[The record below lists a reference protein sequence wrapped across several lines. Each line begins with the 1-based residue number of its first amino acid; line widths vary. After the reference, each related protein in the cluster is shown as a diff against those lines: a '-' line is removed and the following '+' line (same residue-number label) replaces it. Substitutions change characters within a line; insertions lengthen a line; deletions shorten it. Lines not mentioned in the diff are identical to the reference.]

1 MNSFCYLITAS
12 EKSDVSLHNAFKIC
26 PINPPTFQKAA
37 NPVAFSAGTWYNNSN
52 KNPGKIAETSRG
64 ENMKHKPLPI
74 GVEDFKRLV
83 DNGYYFIDKT
93 LMIKELLENKETV
106 NLFTRPRR
114 FGKTLN
120 MSMLQRFFEATEKSN
135 AYLFDGLK
143 IAAYPEYMAYQG
155 QYPVIS
161 ISLKSMK
168 QKNFTLAFET
178 YKYLIKSEYSRHK
191 DFIFSKNI
199 LDEEEKARYLSFIQ
213 VDATETMYNQAIG
226 FLSNCLKKAYQQ
238 NVIILIDEYDV
249 PLENAY
255 HEGFYD
261 DMTNLIR
268 SCFESALKTNPSLEF
283 AVLTGCLRVSRE
295 SIFTGLNNLK
305 TYSITKNKFSQYF
318 GFTQE
323 EMQEILQTFSLEQYA
338 GTIAKWYDGYRFGL
352 TEIYNPWSV
361 LNCIDSYL
369 QNDMVACEPYWSNT
383 SSNRI
388 VKRLIEESNER
399 TKSMVEELINGTP
412 IHTQIFEDVTYGTID
427 VNQDYIWSF
436 LLFTGYLK
444 IISCET
450 IGDETY
456 YDMVIP
462 NVEIK
467 SIYKN
472 TIRSW
477 FIDHLNRDSRT
488 DILESVIHADA
499 EKLEDLLCTWLTNT
513 ISCFDEQENYYHG
526 FVTGLV
532 SGFNG
537 YMVVSNRESGNGRF
551 DLVIKQRSRW
561 HHAAILEF
569 KVVEKY
575 NQMTKACEDAL
586 RQIEEKDYEAS
597 LRDEQYEN
605 IAKLGI
611 CFCQKRCRVKSGGV
625 DHFEY

>member
-1 MNSFCYLITAS
+1 MPYQS
-12 EKSDVSLHNAFKIC
+12 
-26 PINPPTFQKAA
+26 PTFKKAA
-37 NPVAFSAGTWYNNSN
+37 NPVAFSAGTWYNNNN
-52 KNPGKIAETSRG
+52 KDSGKIAETSRG

-83 DNGYYFIDKT
+83 DNGYYFVDKT

-161 ISLKSMK
+161 VSLKSMK
-168 QKNFTLAFET
+168 QASYTDAFYMYKN
-178 YKYLIKSEYSRHK
+178 LIAKEYEKHK
-191 DFIFSKNI
+191 IILESNQI
-199 LDEEEKARYLSFIQ
+199 LDSEKEVFQNIMEQRADQNVYLNSIR
-213 VDATETMYNQAIG
+213 T
-226 FLSNCLKKAYQQ
+226 LSDILAKYYEK

-323 EMQEILQTFSLEQYA
+323 EMQEILQNFSLEQYA
-338 GTIAKWYDGYRFGL
+338 ETIAKWYDGYRFGL

-450 IGDETY
+450 VGDETY

-477 FIDHLNRDSRT
+477 FIDHINRDSRT

-532 SGFNG
+532 SGFSG

-551 DLVIKQRSRW
+551 DLVVKQRSRW

-611 CFCQKRCRVKSGGV
+611 CFCQKRCRVRSGGV

>member
-1 MNSFCYLITAS
+1 
-12 EKSDVSLHNAFKIC
+12 
-26 PINPPTFQKAA
+26 
-37 NPVAFSAGTWYNNSN
+37 
-52 KNPGKIAETSRG
+52 
-64 ENMKHKPLPI
+64 MKHKPLPI

-83 DNGYYFIDKT
+83 DNGYYFVDKT

-143 IAAYPEYMAYQG
+143 IATYPEYMAYQG

-191 DFIFSKNI
+191 DFIFSRNV
-199 LDEEEKARYLSFIQ
+199 LDEEEKARYLSFIH

-399 TKSMVEELINGTP
+399 TKSMVEELINGIP

-477 FIDHLNRDSRT
+477 FIDHINRDSRT

-551 DLVIKQRSRW
+551 DLVVKQRSRW

-586 RQIEEKDYEAS
+586 NQIEEKDYEAS

-611 CFCQKRCRVKSGGV
+611 CFCQKRCRVRSGGV

>member
-1 MNSFCYLITAS
+1 
-12 EKSDVSLHNAFKIC
+12 
-26 PINPPTFQKAA
+26 
-37 NPVAFSAGTWYNNSN
+37 
-52 KNPGKIAETSRG
+52 
-64 ENMKHKPLPI
+64 MKHKPLPI
-74 GVEDFKRLV
+74 GIEDFKRLV
-83 DNGYYFIDKT
+83 DNEYYFIDKT

-168 QKNFTLAFET
+168 QASYTDAFYMYKN
-178 YKYLIKSEYSRHK
+178 LIAKEYEKHK
-191 DFIFSKNI
+191 IILESNQI
-199 LDEEEKARYLSFIQ
+199 LDSEKEVFQNIMEQRADQNVYLNSIR
-213 VDATETMYNQAIG
+213 T
-226 FLSNCLKKAYQQ
+226 LSDILAKYYEK

-318 GFTQE
+318 GFTQA

-338 GTIAKWYDGYRFGL
+338 ETIAKWYDGYRFGL

-450 IGDETY
+450 VGDETY

-477 FIDHLNRDSRT
+477 FIDHINRDSRT

-537 YMVVSNRESGNGRF
+537 YMVVSNQESGNGRF
-551 DLVIKQRSRW
+551 DLVVKQRSRW

>member
-1 MNSFCYLITAS
+1 
-12 EKSDVSLHNAFKIC
+12 
-26 PINPPTFQKAA
+26 
-37 NPVAFSAGTWYNNSN
+37 
-52 KNPGKIAETSRG
+52 
-64 ENMKHKPLPI
+64 MKHKPLPI

-83 DNGYYFIDKT
+83 DNEYYFVDKT
-93 LMIKELLENKETV
+93 LMIKELLENKESV

-135 AYLFDGLK
+135 AYLFGDLK
-143 IAAYPEYMAYQG
+143 ITAYPEYMAYQG

-168 QKNFTLAFET
+168 QASYTDAFYMYKN
-178 YKYLIKSEYSRHK
+178 LIAKEYEKHK
-191 DFIFSKNI
+191 IILESNQI
-199 LDEEEKARYLSFIQ
+199 LDSEKEVFQNIMEQRADQNVYLNSIR
-213 VDATETMYNQAIG
+213 T
-226 FLSNCLKKAYQQ
+226 LSDILEKYYEK

-255 HEGFYD
+255 HEDFYD

-323 EMQEILQTFSLEQYA
+323 EMQEILQAFSLEQYA

-477 FIDHLNRDSRT
+477 FIDHINRDSRT

-551 DLVIKQRSRW
+551 DLVVKQRSRW

>member
-1 MNSFCYLITAS
+1 
-12 EKSDVSLHNAFKIC
+12 
-26 PINPPTFQKAA
+26 
-37 NPVAFSAGTWYNNSN
+37 
-52 KNPGKIAETSRG
+52 
-64 ENMKHKPLPI
+64 MKHKPLPI

-83 DNGYYFIDKT
+83 DNGYYFVDKT

-155 QYPVIS
+155 KYPVIS
-161 ISLKSMK
+161 VSLKSMK
-168 QKNFTLAFET
+168 QASYTDAFYMYKN
-178 YKYLIKSEYSRHK
+178 LIAKEYEKHK
-191 DFIFSKNI
+191 IILESNQI
-199 LDEEEKARYLSFIQ
+199 LDSEKEVFQNIMEQRADQNVYLNSIR
-213 VDATETMYNQAIG
+213 T
-226 FLSNCLKKAYQQ
+226 LSDILAKYYEK

-318 GFTQE
+318 GFTQA
-323 EMQEILQTFSLEQYA
+323 EMQEILQNFSLEQYA
-338 GTIAKWYDGYRFGL
+338 GTTAKWYDGYRFGL

-450 IGDETY
+450 FGDETY
-456 YDMVIP
+456 YEMVIP

-477 FIDHLNRDSRT
+477 FIDHINRDSRT

-532 SGFNG
+532 SGFSG

-551 DLVIKQRSRW
+551 DLVVKQRSRW

-586 RQIEEKDYEAS
+586 KQIEEKDYEAS

>member
-1 MNSFCYLITAS
+1 
-12 EKSDVSLHNAFKIC
+12 
-26 PINPPTFQKAA
+26 
-37 NPVAFSAGTWYNNSN
+37 
-52 KNPGKIAETSRG
+52 
-64 ENMKHKPLPI
+64 MKHKPLPI

-83 DNGYYFIDKT
+83 DNGYYFVDKT

-143 IAAYPEYMAYQG
+143 IAAYPEYMVYQG

-168 QKNFTLAFET
+168 RASYQEAYFEYVKLLSDEFERHETILQSDAVSEEDKLEFQK
-178 YKYLIKSEYSRHK
+178 IKRRIAEPKEYNSAVK
-191 DFIFSKNI
+191 LLSK
-199 LDEEEKARYLSFIQ
+199 
-213 VDATETMYNQAIG
+213 
-226 FLSNCLKKAYQQ
+226 CLQKVYQK

-323 EMQEILQTFSLEQYA
+323 EMKEILQAFSLEQYA
-338 GTIAKWYDGYRFGL
+338 GTIANWYDGYRFGL

-477 FIDHLNRDSRT
+477 FIDHVNRDSRT

-513 ISCFDEQENYYHG
+513 ISCFDKQENYYHG

-551 DLVIKQRSRW
+551 DLVVKQRSRW

-586 RQIEEKDYEAS
+586 KQIEEKDYEAS

-625 DHFEY
+625 DHFDY

>member
-1 MNSFCYLITAS
+1 
-12 EKSDVSLHNAFKIC
+12 
-26 PINPPTFQKAA
+26 
-37 NPVAFSAGTWYNNSN
+37 
-52 KNPGKIAETSRG
+52 
-64 ENMKHKPLPI
+64 MKHKPLPI

-83 DNGYYFIDKT
+83 DNGYYFVDKT
-93 LMIKELLENKETV
+93 LMIKELLENKESV

-120 MSMLQRFFEATEKSN
+120 MSMLQRFFEATENSN

-161 ISLKSMK
+161 VSLKSMK

-191 DFIFSKNI
+191 DFIFSKNV
-199 LDEEEKARYLSFIQ
+199 LDEEEKARYLSFIH

-323 EMQEILQTFSLEQYA
+323 EMKEILQAFSLEQYA

-450 IGDETY
+450 VGDETY

-477 FIDHLNRDSRT
+477 FIDHVNRDSRT

-532 SGFNG
+532 SGFSG
-537 YMVVSNRESGNGRF
+537 YMVISNRESGNGRF
-551 DLVIKQRSRW
+551 DLVVKQRSRW

>member
-1 MNSFCYLITAS
+1 
-12 EKSDVSLHNAFKIC
+12 
-26 PINPPTFQKAA
+26 
-37 NPVAFSAGTWYNNSN
+37 
-52 KNPGKIAETSRG
+52 
-64 ENMKHKPLPI
+64 MKHKPLPI

-83 DNGYYFIDKT
+83 DNGYYFVDKT

-168 QKNFTLAFET
+168 QASYTNAFYMYKN
-178 YKYLIKSEYSRHK
+178 LIAKEYEKHK
-191 DFIFSKNI
+191 IILESNQI
-199 LDEEEKARYLSFIQ
+199 LDSEKEVFQNIMEQRADQNVYLNSIR
-213 VDATETMYNQAIG
+213 T
-226 FLSNCLKKAYQQ
+226 LSDILAKYYEK

-318 GFTQE
+318 GFTQA

-352 TEIYNPWSV
+352 TEIYNPWNV

-412 IHTQIFEDVTYGTID
+412 IHTQIFEDVTYGMID

-450 IGDETY
+450 FGDETY

-477 FIDHLNRDSRT
+477 FIDHINRDSRT

-532 SGFNG
+532 SGFSG

-551 DLVIKQRSRW
+551 DLVVKQRSRW

-586 RQIEEKDYEAS
+586 NQIEEKDYEAS

>member
-1 MNSFCYLITAS
+1 
-12 EKSDVSLHNAFKIC
+12 
-26 PINPPTFQKAA
+26 
-37 NPVAFSAGTWYNNSN
+37 
-52 KNPGKIAETSRG
+52 
-64 ENMKHKPLPI
+64 MKHKPLPI

-83 DNGYYFIDKT
+83 DNEYYFVDKT

-120 MSMLQRFFEATEKSN
+120 MSMLQRFFEATGKSN

-143 IAAYPEYMAYQG
+143 IATYPEYMAYQG

-168 QKNFTLAFET
+168 QASYTDAFYMYKNLIAKEYEKHKIILESNQILESEKEIFRNIMEQRADQNVYLNSIRTLSDILAKY
-178 YKYLIKSEYSRHK
+178 YKK
-191 DFIFSKNI
+191 
-199 LDEEEKARYLSFIQ
+199 
-213 VDATETMYNQAIG
+213 
-226 FLSNCLKKAYQQ
+226 

-338 GTIAKWYDGYRFGL
+338 ETIAKWYDGYRFGL

-450 IGDETY
+450 VGDETY

-477 FIDHLNRDSRT
+477 FIDHINRDNRT

-551 DLVIKQRSRW
+551 DLVVKQRSRW

>member
-1 MNSFCYLITAS
+1 
-12 EKSDVSLHNAFKIC
+12 
-26 PINPPTFQKAA
+26 
-37 NPVAFSAGTWYNNSN
+37 
-52 KNPGKIAETSRG
+52 
-64 ENMKHKPLPI
+64 MKHKPLPI

-83 DNGYYFIDKT
+83 DNGYYFVDKT

-143 IAAYPEYMAYQG
+143 IAAYPEYMVYQG

-168 QKNFTLAFET
+168 RASYQEAYFEYVKLLSDEFERHEIILQSDAVSEEDKLEFQK
-178 YKYLIKSEYSRHK
+178 IKKRIAEPKEYNSAVK
-191 DFIFSKNI
+191 LLSK
-199 LDEEEKARYLSFIQ
+199 
-213 VDATETMYNQAIG
+213 
-226 FLSNCLKKAYQQ
+226 CLQKVYQK

-323 EMQEILQTFSLEQYA
+323 EMKEILQAFSLEQYA
-338 GTIAKWYDGYRFGL
+338 GTIANWYDGYRFGL

-477 FIDHLNRDSRT
+477 FIDHVNRDSRT

-532 SGFNG
+532 SGFSG

-625 DHFEY
+625 DHFDY

>member
-1 MNSFCYLITAS
+1 
-12 EKSDVSLHNAFKIC
+12 
-26 PINPPTFQKAA
+26 
-37 NPVAFSAGTWYNNSN
+37 
-52 KNPGKIAETSRG
+52 
-64 ENMKHKPLPI
+64 MKHKPLPI

-83 DNGYYFIDKT
+83 DNEYYFVDKT

-168 QKNFTLAFET
+168 RASYQEAYFEYVKLLSDEFERHETILQSDAVSEEDKLEFQK
-178 YKYLIKSEYSRHK
+178 IKKRIAEPKEYNSAVK
-191 DFIFSKNI
+191 LLSK
-199 LDEEEKARYLSFIQ
+199 
-213 VDATETMYNQAIG
+213 
-226 FLSNCLKKAYQQ
+226 CLQKVYQK

-318 GFTQE
+318 GFTRE
-323 EMQEILQTFSLEQYA
+323 EMKEILQTFSLEQYA

-477 FIDHLNRDSRT
+477 FVDHINRDSRT

-537 YMVVSNRESGNGRF
+537 YMVIFNRESGNGRF
-551 DLVIKQRSRW
+551 DLVVKQRSRW

-586 RQIEEKDYEAS
+586 RQIEEKDYEAG

>member
-1 MNSFCYLITAS
+1 
-12 EKSDVSLHNAFKIC
+12 
-26 PINPPTFQKAA
+26 
-37 NPVAFSAGTWYNNSN
+37 
-52 KNPGKIAETSRG
+52 
-64 ENMKHKPLPI
+64 MKHKPLPI

-83 DNGYYFIDKT
+83 DNEYYFIDKT
-93 LMIKELLENKETV
+93 LMIKEFLENKETV

-135 AYLFDGLK
+135 AYLFDSLK

-191 DFIFSKNI
+191 DFIFSKNV

-323 EMQEILQTFSLEQYA
+323 EMKEILQTFSLEQYA

-450 IGDETY
+450 VGDETY

-477 FIDHLNRDSRT
+477 FIDHINRDSRT

-532 SGFNG
+532 SGFSG

-551 DLVIKQRSRW
+551 DLVVKQRSRW

-586 RQIEEKDYEAS
+586 KQIEEKDYEAS

>member
-1 MNSFCYLITAS
+1 
-12 EKSDVSLHNAFKIC
+12 
-26 PINPPTFQKAA
+26 
-37 NPVAFSAGTWYNNSN
+37 
-52 KNPGKIAETSRG
+52 
-64 ENMKHKPLPI
+64 MKHKPLPI

-83 DNGYYFIDKT
+83 DNEYYFIDKT

-191 DFIFSKNI
+191 DFIFSKNV
-199 LDEEEKARYLSFIQ
+199 LDEEENARFLSFIQ

-238 NVIILIDEYDV
+238 NVINLIDEYDV

-318 GFTQE
+318 GFTRE
-323 EMQEILQTFSLEQYA
+323 EMQEILQNFSLEQYA

-499 EKLEDLLCTWLTNT
+499 EKLEDLLCTWLTDT

-551 DLVIKQRSRW
+551 DLVVKQRSRW

-586 RQIEEKDYEAS
+586 KQIEEKNYEAS

>member
-1 MNSFCYLITAS
+1 
-12 EKSDVSLHNAFKIC
+12 
-26 PINPPTFQKAA
+26 
-37 NPVAFSAGTWYNNSN
+37 
-52 KNPGKIAETSRG
+52 
-64 ENMKHKPLPI
+64 MKHKPLPI

-83 DNGYYFIDKT
+83 DNGYYFVDKT

-191 DFIFSKNI
+191 DFIFSKNV
-199 LDEEEKARYLSFIQ
+199 LDEEEKARFLSFIQ

-323 EMQEILQTFSLEQYA
+323 EMKEILQAFSLEQYA

-450 IGDETY
+450 IGNETY

-477 FIDHLNRDSRT
+477 FIDHVNRDSRT

-551 DLVIKQRSRW
+551 DLVVKQRSRW

-586 RQIEEKDYEAS
+586 KQIEEKDYEAS

>member
-1 MNSFCYLITAS
+1 
-12 EKSDVSLHNAFKIC
+12 
-26 PINPPTFQKAA
+26 
-37 NPVAFSAGTWYNNSN
+37 
-52 KNPGKIAETSRG
+52 
-64 ENMKHKPLPI
+64 MKHKPLPI

-83 DNGYYFIDKT
+83 DNEYYFIDKT

-155 QYPVIS
+155 KYPVIS

-191 DFIFSKNI
+191 DFIFSKNV

-261 DMTNLIR
+261 DMTNLIC
-268 SCFESALKTNPSLEF
+268 SFFESALKTNPSLEF

-323 EMQEILQTFSLEQYA
+323 EMKEILQTFSLEQYA

-450 IGDETY
+450 VGDETY

-477 FIDHLNRDSRT
+477 FIDHINRDRRT

-551 DLVIKQRSRW
+551 DLVVKQRSRW

-625 DHFEY
+625 DHFDY

>member
-1 MNSFCYLITAS
+1 MPYQS
-12 EKSDVSLHNAFKIC
+12 
-26 PINPPTFQKAA
+26 PTFKKAA
-37 NPVAFSAGTWYNNSN
+37 NPVAFSARTWYNNNN
-52 KNPGKIAETSRG
+52 KDSGKIAETSRG

-83 DNGYYFIDKT
+83 DNGYYFVDKT
-93 LMIKELLENKETV
+93 LMIKDLLENKETV

-191 DFIFSKNI
+191 DFIFSKNV
-199 LDEEEKARYLSFIQ
+199 LDEEEKARFLSFIQ

-261 DMTNLIR
+261 EMTNLIR

-383 SSNRI
+383 SSNQI

-477 FIDHLNRDSRT
+477 FIDHINRDSRT

-551 DLVIKQRSRW
+551 DLVVKQRSRW

-586 RQIEEKDYEAS
+586 KQIEEKDYEAS

>member
-1 MNSFCYLITAS
+1 MCLCTMLLKYALSIPPHSKKPQIQLLFPQEHGIITVTRIPV
-12 EKSDVSLHNAFKIC
+12 KL
-26 PINPPTFQKAA
+26 QKQ
-37 NPVAFSAGTWYNNSN
+37 
-52 KNPGKIAETSRG
+52 AEVR
-64 ENMKHKPLPI
+64 NVKHKPLPI

-83 DNGYYFIDKT
+83 NNKYYFVDKT

-120 MSMLQRFFEATEKSN
+120 MSMLQRFFEATAKSN

-168 QKNFTLAFET
+168 QASYTDAFYMYKNLIAKEYEKHKIILESNKILQSEKEIFRNIMEQKADQNVYLNSIRTLSDVLA
-178 YKYLIKSEYSRHK
+178 KYY
-191 DFIFSKNI
+191 
-199 LDEEEKARYLSFIQ
+199 EK
-213 VDATETMYNQAIG
+213 
-226 FLSNCLKKAYQQ
+226 

-323 EMQEILQTFSLEQYA
+323 EMKEILQAFSLEQYA

-412 IHTQIFEDVTYGTID
+412 IHTQIFEDVTYSTID

-477 FIDHLNRDSRT
+477 FIDHINRDSRT
-488 DILESVIHADA
+488 NILESVIHADA

-551 DLVIKQRSRW
+551 DLVVKQRSRW

-586 RQIEEKDYEAS
+586 KQIEEKDYEAS

>member
-1 MNSFCYLITAS
+1 
-12 EKSDVSLHNAFKIC
+12 
-26 PINPPTFQKAA
+26 
-37 NPVAFSAGTWYNNSN
+37 
-52 KNPGKIAETSRG
+52 
-64 ENMKHKPLPI
+64 MKHKPLPI

-83 DNGYYFIDKT
+83 DNGYYFVDKT

-168 QKNFTLAFET
+168 RASYQEAYFEYVKLLSDEFERHEIILQSDAVSEEDKLEFQK
-178 YKYLIKSEYSRHK
+178 IKKRIAEPKEYNSAVK
-191 DFIFSKNI
+191 LLSK
-199 LDEEEKARYLSFIQ
+199 
-213 VDATETMYNQAIG
+213 
-226 FLSNCLKKAYQQ
+226 CLQKVYQK

-255 HEGFYD
+255 HGGFYD

-268 SCFESALKTNPSLEF
+268 SCFESALKTNSSLEF

-323 EMQEILQTFSLEQYA
+323 EMKGILQNFSLEQYA
-338 GTIAKWYDGYRFGL
+338 ETIAKWYDGYRFGL

-477 FIDHLNRDSRT
+477 FIDHVNRDSRT

-532 SGFNG
+532 SGFSG

-551 DLVIKQRSRW
+551 DLVVKQRSRW

-575 NQMTKACEDAL
+575 NQMKKACEDAL
-586 RQIEEKDYEAS
+586 KQIEEKDYEAS

-625 DHFEY
+625 DHFDY

>member
-1 MNSFCYLITAS
+1 
-12 EKSDVSLHNAFKIC
+12 
-26 PINPPTFQKAA
+26 
-37 NPVAFSAGTWYNNSN
+37 
-52 KNPGKIAETSRG
+52 
-64 ENMKHKPLPI
+64 MKHKPLPI
-74 GVEDFKRLV
+74 GVEDFKRMV
-83 DNGYYFIDKT
+83 DNEYYFVDKT

-155 QYPVIS
+155 QHPVIS

-168 QKNFTLAFET
+168 QASYTDAFYMYKNLIAKEYEKHKIILESNQILESEKEIFRNIMEQRADQNVYLNSIRTLSDILAKY
-178 YKYLIKSEYSRHK
+178 YKK
-191 DFIFSKNI
+191 
-199 LDEEEKARYLSFIQ
+199 
-213 VDATETMYNQAIG
+213 
-226 FLSNCLKKAYQQ
+226 

-323 EMQEILQTFSLEQYA
+323 EMKEILQAFSLEQYA

-477 FIDHLNRDSRT
+477 FIDHINRDSRT
-488 DILESVIHADA
+488 NILESVIHADA

-551 DLVIKQRSRW
+551 DLVVKQRSRW

-586 RQIEEKDYEAS
+586 KQIEEKDYEAS

>member
-1 MNSFCYLITAS
+1 
-12 EKSDVSLHNAFKIC
+12 
-26 PINPPTFQKAA
+26 
-37 NPVAFSAGTWYNNSN
+37 
-52 KNPGKIAETSRG
+52 
-64 ENMKHKPLPI
+64 MKHKPLPI

-161 ISLKSMK
+161 VSLKSMK

-191 DFIFSKNI
+191 DFIFSRNV

-323 EMQEILQTFSLEQYA
+323 EMKEILQTFSLEQYA

-412 IHTQIFEDVTYGTID
+412 IHTRIFEDVTYGTID

-450 IGDETY
+450 IGDEIY

-477 FIDHLNRDSRT
+477 FIDHINRDSRT

-532 SGFNG
+532 SGFSG
-537 YMVVSNRESGNGRF
+537 YMVVSNRESDNGRF
-551 DLVIKQRSRW
+551 DLVVKQRSRW

>member
-1 MNSFCYLITAS
+1 
-12 EKSDVSLHNAFKIC
+12 
-26 PINPPTFQKAA
+26 
-37 NPVAFSAGTWYNNSN
+37 
-52 KNPGKIAETSRG
+52 
-64 ENMKHKPLPI
+64 MKHKPLPI

-83 DNGYYFIDKT
+83 DNGYYFVDKT

-161 ISLKSMK
+161 VSLKSMK

-191 DFIFSKNI
+191 DFIFSKNV
-199 LDEEEKARYLSFIQ
+199 LDEEEKARYLSFIH

-338 GTIAKWYDGYRFGL
+338 ETIAKWYDGYRFGL

-444 IISCET
+444 IISCEPV
-450 IGDETY
+450 GDETY

-477 FIDHLNRDSRT
+477 FIDHINRDSRT

-551 DLVIKQRSRW
+551 DLVVKQRSRW

>member
-1 MNSFCYLITAS
+1 
-12 EKSDVSLHNAFKIC
+12 
-26 PINPPTFQKAA
+26 
-37 NPVAFSAGTWYNNSN
+37 
-52 KNPGKIAETSRG
+52 
-64 ENMKHKPLPI
+64 MKHKPLPI

-83 DNGYYFIDKT
+83 DNEYYFIDKT

-135 AYLFDGLK
+135 AYLFDSLK

-168 QKNFTLAFET
+168 QASYTDAFYMYKN
-178 YKYLIKSEYSRHK
+178 LIAKEYEKHK
-191 DFIFSKNI
+191 IILESNKI
-199 LDEEEKARYLSFIQ
+199 LDSEKEIFRNIMEQRADQNVYLNSIR
-213 VDATETMYNQAIG
+213 T
-226 FLSNCLKKAYQQ
+226 LSDILAKYYEK

-323 EMQEILQTFSLEQYA
+323 EMKGILQTFSLEQYA

-477 FIDHLNRDSRT
+477 FIDHINRDSRT

-551 DLVIKQRSRW
+551 DLVVKQRSRW

>member
-1 MNSFCYLITAS
+1 
-12 EKSDVSLHNAFKIC
+12 
-26 PINPPTFQKAA
+26 
-37 NPVAFSAGTWYNNSN
+37 
-52 KNPGKIAETSRG
+52 
-64 ENMKHKPLPI
+64 MKHKPLPI

-83 DNGYYFIDKT
+83 NNEYYFIDKT

-135 AYLFDGLK
+135 AYLFDSLK

-155 QYPVIS
+155 KYPVIS

-191 DFIFSKNI
+191 DFIFSKNV

-323 EMQEILQTFSLEQYA
+323 EMQEILQNFSLKQYA
-338 GTIAKWYDGYRFGL
+338 ETIAKWYDGYRFGL

-412 IHTQIFEDVTYGTID
+412 IHTQIFKDVTYGTID

-450 IGDETY
+450 VGDETY

-477 FIDHLNRDSRT
+477 FIDHINRDSRT

-513 ISCFDEQENYYHG
+513 ISCFDEQENYYLG

-551 DLVIKQRSRW
+551 DLVVKQRSRW

>member
-1 MNSFCYLITAS
+1 MGNVIRHRSSMLEI
-12 EKSDVSLHNAFKIC
+12 
-26 PINPPTFQKAA
+26 INPPHLKKPQIQLLFPQEHGIITVTRTPVKLQKQ
-37 NPVAFSAGTWYNNSN
+37 
-52 KNPGKIAETSRG
+52 AEVR
-64 ENMKHKPLPI
+64 NVKHKPLPI

-83 DNGYYFIDKT
+83 DNGYYFVDKT

-168 QKNFTLAFET
+168 RASYQEAYFEYVKLLSDEFERHETILQSDAVSEEDKLEFQK
-178 YKYLIKSEYSRHK
+178 IKKRIAEPKEYNSAVK
-191 DFIFSKNI
+191 LLSK
-199 LDEEEKARYLSFIQ
+199 
-213 VDATETMYNQAIG
+213 
-226 FLSNCLKKAYQQ
+226 CLQKVYQK

-323 EMQEILQTFSLEQYA
+323 EMQEILQNFSLEQYA
-338 GTIAKWYDGYRFGL
+338 ETIAKWYDGYRFGL

-477 FIDHLNRDSRT
+477 FVDHINRDSRT

-537 YMVVSNRESGNGRF
+537 YMVIFNRESGNGRF
-551 DLVIKQRSRW
+551 DLVVKQRSRW

-586 RQIEEKDYEAS
+586 RQIEEKDYEAG

>member
-1 MNSFCYLITAS
+1 
-12 EKSDVSLHNAFKIC
+12 
-26 PINPPTFQKAA
+26 
-37 NPVAFSAGTWYNNSN
+37 
-52 KNPGKIAETSRG
+52 
-64 ENMKHKPLPI
+64 MKHKPLPI

-83 DNGYYFIDKT
+83 DNGYYFVDKT

-168 QKNFTLAFET
+168 RASYQEAYFEYVKLLSDEFERHETILQSDAVSEEDKLEFQK
-178 YKYLIKSEYSRHK
+178 IKRRIAEPKEYNSAVK
-191 DFIFSKNI
+191 LLSK
-199 LDEEEKARYLSFIQ
+199 
-213 VDATETMYNQAIG
+213 
-226 FLSNCLKKAYQQ
+226 CLQKVYQK

-318 GFTQE
+318 GFTRE
-323 EMQEILQTFSLEQYA
+323 EMKEILQTFSLEQYA
-338 GTIAKWYDGYRFGL
+338 ETIAKWYDGYRFGL

-477 FIDHLNRDSRT
+477 FIDHVNRDSRT
-488 DILESVIHADA
+488 DILESVIYADA

-513 ISCFDEQENYYHG
+513 ISCFDEQENYYHHG

-537 YMVVSNRESGNGRF
+537 YMVVSNRKSGNGRF

-561 HHAAILEF
+561 HHAAILEL

-625 DHFEY
+625 DHFDY

>member
-1 MNSFCYLITAS
+1 MCQVLLTIS
-12 EKSDVSLHNAFKIC
+12 
-26 PINPPTFQKAA
+26 
-37 NPVAFSAGTWYNNSN
+37 NPVAFSARTWYNNNN
-52 KNPGKIAETSRG
+52 KDSGKIAETSRG

-83 DNGYYFIDKT
+83 DNEYYFVDKT
-93 LMIKELLENKETV
+93 LMIKELLENKGTV

-161 ISLKSMK
+161 VSLKSMK
-168 QKNFTLAFET
+168 QASYTNAFYMYKN
-178 YKYLIKSEYSRHK
+178 LIAKEYEKHK
-191 DFIFSKNI
+191 IILESNQI
-199 LDEEEKARYLSFIQ
+199 LDSEKEVFQNIMEQRADQNVYLNSIR
-213 VDATETMYNQAIG
+213 T
-226 FLSNCLKKAYQQ
+226 LSDILAKYYEK

-323 EMQEILQTFSLEQYA
+323 EMKGILQTFSLEQYA

-450 IGDETY
+450 VGDETY

-477 FIDHLNRDSRT
+477 FIDHINRDSRT

-551 DLVIKQRSRW
+551 DLVVKQRSRW

>member
-1 MNSFCYLITAS
+1 
-12 EKSDVSLHNAFKIC
+12 
-26 PINPPTFQKAA
+26 
-37 NPVAFSAGTWYNNSN
+37 
-52 KNPGKIAETSRG
+52 
-64 ENMKHKPLPI
+64 MKHKPLPI

-83 DNGYYFIDKT
+83 DNEYYFIDKT

-168 QKNFTLAFET
+168 RASYQEAYFEYVKLLSDEFERHETILQSDAVSEEDKLEFQK
-178 YKYLIKSEYSRHK
+178 IKKRIAEPKEYNSAVK
-191 DFIFSKNI
+191 LLSK
-199 LDEEEKARYLSFIQ
+199 
-213 VDATETMYNQAIG
+213 
-226 FLSNCLKKAYQQ
+226 CLQKVYQK

-323 EMQEILQTFSLEQYA
+323 EMQEILQNFSLEQYA

-477 FIDHLNRDSRT
+477 FIDHVNRDSRT

-551 DLVIKQRSRW
+551 NLVVKQRSRW

-586 RQIEEKDYEAS
+586 KQIEEKDYEAS

-611 CFCQKRCRVKSGGV
+611 CFCQKRCRIKSGGV

>member
-1 MNSFCYLITAS
+1 MPYQS
-12 EKSDVSLHNAFKIC
+12 
-26 PINPPTFQKAA
+26 PTFKKAT
-37 NPVAFSAGTWYNNSN
+37 NPVAFSAGTWYNNNN
-52 KNPGKIAETSRG
+52 KDPGKITETSRG

-83 DNGYYFIDKT
+83 DNEYYFVDKT

-135 AYLFDGLK
+135 AYLFGDLK

-168 QKNFTLAFET
+168 QASYTDAFYMYKNLIAKEYEKHKIILESNQILESEKEIFRNIMEQRADQNVYLNSIRTLSDILA
-178 YKYLIKSEYSRHK
+178 KYY
-191 DFIFSKNI
+191 
-199 LDEEEKARYLSFIQ
+199 EK
-213 VDATETMYNQAIG
+213 
-226 FLSNCLKKAYQQ
+226 

-318 GFTQE
+318 GFTRE

-597 LRDEQYEN
+597 LRDEQYES

>member
-1 MNSFCYLITAS
+1 
-12 EKSDVSLHNAFKIC
+12 
-26 PINPPTFQKAA
+26 
-37 NPVAFSAGTWYNNSN
+37 
-52 KNPGKIAETSRG
+52 
-64 ENMKHKPLPI
+64 MKHKPLPI

-161 ISLKSMK
+161 VSLKSMK
-168 QKNFTLAFET
+168 QASYTDAFYMYKN
-178 YKYLIKSEYSRHK
+178 LIAKEYEKHK
-191 DFIFSKNI
+191 IILESNQI
-199 LDEEEKARYLSFIQ
+199 LDSEKEVFQNIMEQRADQNVYLNSIR
-213 VDATETMYNQAIG
+213 T
-226 FLSNCLKKAYQQ
+226 LSDILAKYYEK

-323 EMQEILQTFSLEQYA
+323 EMKEILQTFSLEQYA
-338 GTIAKWYDGYRFGL
+338 ETIAKWYDGYRFGL

-450 IGDETY
+450 VGDETY

-488 DILESVIHADA
+488 EILESVIHADA

-551 DLVIKQRSRW
+551 DLVVKQRSRW

-586 RQIEEKDYEAS
+586 KQIEEKDYEAS

>member
-1 MNSFCYLITAS
+1 
-12 EKSDVSLHNAFKIC
+12 
-26 PINPPTFQKAA
+26 
-37 NPVAFSAGTWYNNSN
+37 
-52 KNPGKIAETSRG
+52 
-64 ENMKHKPLPI
+64 MKHKPLPI

-155 QYPVIS
+155 RYPVIS

-168 QKNFTLAFET
+168 QASYTDAFYMYKNLIAKEYEKHKIILESNQILESEKEIFQNIMEQRADQNVYLNSIRTLSDILA
-178 YKYLIKSEYSRHK
+178 KYY
-191 DFIFSKNI
+191 
-199 LDEEEKARYLSFIQ
+199 EK
-213 VDATETMYNQAIG
+213 
-226 FLSNCLKKAYQQ
+226 

-255 HEGFYD
+255 HEDFYD

-318 GFTQE
+318 GFTQG
-323 EMQEILQTFSLEQYA
+323 EMKEILQAFSLEQYA

-477 FIDHLNRDSRT
+477 FIDHINRDSRT

-532 SGFNG
+532 SGFSG

-551 DLVIKQRSRW
+551 DLVVKQRSRW
-561 HHAAILEF
+561 HYAAILEF
-569 KVVEKY
+569 KIVEKY

-625 DHFEY
+625 DHFNY

>member
-1 MNSFCYLITAS
+1 
-12 EKSDVSLHNAFKIC
+12 
-26 PINPPTFQKAA
+26 
-37 NPVAFSAGTWYNNSN
+37 
-52 KNPGKIAETSRG
+52 
-64 ENMKHKPLPI
+64 MKHKPLPI

-83 DNGYYFIDKT
+83 DNEYYFVDKT
-93 LMIKELLENKETV
+93 LMIKELLENKESV

-168 QKNFTLAFET
+168 RASYQEAYFEYVKLLSDEFERHETILQSDAVSEEDKLEFQK
-178 YKYLIKSEYSRHK
+178 IKKRIAEPKEYNSAVK
-191 DFIFSKNI
+191 LLSK
-199 LDEEEKARYLSFIQ
+199 
-213 VDATETMYNQAIG
+213 
-226 FLSNCLKKAYQQ
+226 CLQKVYQK

-318 GFTQE
+318 GFTRE
-323 EMQEILQTFSLEQYA
+323 EMKEILQAFSLEQYA
-338 GTIAKWYDGYRFGL
+338 ETIAKWYDGYRFGL

-369 QNDMVACEPYWSNT
+369 QNDMVAFEPYWSNT

-477 FIDHLNRDSRT
+477 FIDHINRDSRT

-532 SGFNG
+532 SGFSG

-551 DLVIKQRSRW
+551 DLVVKQRSRW

>member
-1 MNSFCYLITAS
+1 
-12 EKSDVSLHNAFKIC
+12 
-26 PINPPTFQKAA
+26 
-37 NPVAFSAGTWYNNSN
+37 
-52 KNPGKIAETSRG
+52 
-64 ENMKHKPLPI
+64 MKHKPLPI

-83 DNGYYFIDKT
+83 DNEYYFIDKT

-168 QKNFTLAFET
+168 RASYQEAYFEYVKLLSDEFERHEIILQSDAVSEEDKLEFQK
-178 YKYLIKSEYSRHK
+178 IKKRIAEPKEYNSAVK
-191 DFIFSKNI
+191 LLSK
-199 LDEEEKARYLSFIQ
+199 
-213 VDATETMYNQAIG
+213 
-226 FLSNCLKKAYQQ
+226 CLQKVYQK

-318 GFTQE
+318 GFTQA
-323 EMQEILQTFSLEQYA
+323 EMQEILQTFSLKQYA

-450 IGDETY
+450 VGDETY

-477 FIDHLNRDSRT
+477 FIDHINRDSRT

-551 DLVIKQRSRW
+551 DLVVKQRSRW

-586 RQIEEKDYEAS
+586 KQIEEKDYEAS

-611 CFCQKRCRVKSGGV
+611 CFCRKRCRVKSGGV
-625 DHFEY
+625 DHFDY

>member
-1 MNSFCYLITAS
+1 
-12 EKSDVSLHNAFKIC
+12 
-26 PINPPTFQKAA
+26 
-37 NPVAFSAGTWYNNSN
+37 
-52 KNPGKIAETSRG
+52 
-64 ENMKHKPLPI
+64 MKHKPLPI

-83 DNGYYFIDKT
+83 DNEYYFVDKT

-168 QKNFTLAFET
+168 RASYQEAYFEYVKLLSDEFERHEIILQSDLVSEEDKLEFQK
-178 YKYLIKSEYSRHK
+178 IKKRIAEPKEYNSAVK
-191 DFIFSKNI
+191 LLSK
-199 LDEEEKARYLSFIQ
+199 
-213 VDATETMYNQAIG
+213 
-226 FLSNCLKKAYQQ
+226 CLQKVYQK

-255 HEGFYD
+255 HEGFDD

-323 EMQEILQTFSLEQYA
+323 EMKEILQAFSLEQYA

-477 FIDHLNRDSRT
+477 FIDHINRDSRT

-551 DLVIKQRSRW
+551 DLVVKQRSRW

-586 RQIEEKDYEAS
+586 KQIEEKDYEAS

>member
-1 MNSFCYLITAS
+1 
-12 EKSDVSLHNAFKIC
+12 
-26 PINPPTFQKAA
+26 
-37 NPVAFSAGTWYNNSN
+37 
-52 KNPGKIAETSRG
+52 
-64 ENMKHKPLPI
+64 MKHKPLPI

-83 DNGYYFIDKT
+83 DNEYYFVDKT

-168 QKNFTLAFET
+168 RASYQEAYFEYVKLLSDEFERHEIILQSDLVSEEDKLEFQK
-178 YKYLIKSEYSRHK
+178 IKKRIAEPKEYNSAVK
-191 DFIFSKNI
+191 LLSK
-199 LDEEEKARYLSFIQ
+199 
-213 VDATETMYNQAIG
+213 
-226 FLSNCLKKAYQQ
+226 CLQKVYQK

-283 AVLTGCLRVSRE
+283 AVLIGCLRVSRE

-318 GFTQE
+318 GFTQA

-488 DILESVIHADA
+488 EILESVIHADA

-551 DLVIKQRSRW
+551 DLVVKQRSRW

-625 DHFEY
+625 DHFDY

>member
-1 MNSFCYLITAS
+1 
-12 EKSDVSLHNAFKIC
+12 
-26 PINPPTFQKAA
+26 
-37 NPVAFSAGTWYNNSN
+37 
-52 KNPGKIAETSRG
+52 
-64 ENMKHKPLPI
+64 MKHKPLPI

-83 DNGYYFIDKT
+83 DNEYYFIDKT

-143 IAAYPEYMAYQG
+143 IAAYPEYMTYQG

-168 QKNFTLAFET
+168 RASYQEAYFEYVKLLSDEFERHEIILQSDAVSEEDKLEFQK
-178 YKYLIKSEYSRHK
+178 IKKRIAEPKEYNSAVK
-191 DFIFSKNI
+191 LLSK
-199 LDEEEKARYLSFIQ
+199 
-213 VDATETMYNQAIG
+213 
-226 FLSNCLKKAYQQ
+226 CLQKVYQK

-255 HEGFYD
+255 HEGFYN

-268 SCFESALKTNPSLEF
+268 NCFESALKTNPSLEF

-338 GTIAKWYDGYRFGL
+338 ETIAKWYDGYRFGL

-477 FIDHLNRDSRT
+477 FIDHINRDSRT

-532 SGFNG
+532 SGFSG

-551 DLVIKQRSRW
+551 DLVVKQRSRW

-586 RQIEEKDYEAS
+586 NQIEEKDYEAS

-625 DHFEY
+625 DHFDY

>member
-1 MNSFCYLITAS
+1 
-12 EKSDVSLHNAFKIC
+12 
-26 PINPPTFQKAA
+26 
-37 NPVAFSAGTWYNNSN
+37 
-52 KNPGKIAETSRG
+52 
-64 ENMKHKPLPI
+64 MKHKPLPI

-83 DNGYYFIDKT
+83 DNGYYFVDKT

-143 IAAYPEYMAYQG
+143 IATYPEYMAYQG

-191 DFIFSKNI
+191 DFIFSKNV

-323 EMQEILQTFSLEQYA
+323 EMKEILQNFSLEQYA
-338 GTIAKWYDGYRFGL
+338 ETIAKWYDGYRFGL

-399 TKSMVEELINGTP
+399 TKSTVEELINGTP

-488 DILESVIHADA
+488 EILESVIHADA

-551 DLVIKQRSRW
+551 DLVVKQRSRW

-586 RQIEEKDYEAS
+586 KQIEEKDYEAS

>member
-1 MNSFCYLITAS
+1 
-12 EKSDVSLHNAFKIC
+12 
-26 PINPPTFQKAA
+26 
-37 NPVAFSAGTWYNNSN
+37 
-52 KNPGKIAETSRG
+52 
-64 ENMKHKPLPI
+64 MKHKPLPI

-83 DNGYYFIDKT
+83 DNGYYFVDKT

-135 AYLFDGLK
+135 AYLFDSLK

-161 ISLKSMK
+161 VSLKSMK

-191 DFIFSKNI
+191 DFIFSKNV

-323 EMQEILQTFSLEQYA
+323 EMKEILQTFSLEQYA

-488 DILESVIHADA
+488 EILESVIHADA

-532 SGFNG
+532 SGFSG

-551 DLVIKQRSRW
+551 DLVVKQRSRW

-586 RQIEEKDYEAS
+586 KQIEEKDYEAS

-611 CFCQKRCRVKSGGV
+611 CFCQKRCRVRSGGV

>member
-1 MNSFCYLITAS
+1 
-12 EKSDVSLHNAFKIC
+12 
-26 PINPPTFQKAA
+26 
-37 NPVAFSAGTWYNNSN
+37 
-52 KNPGKIAETSRG
+52 
-64 ENMKHKPLPI
+64 MKHKPLPI

-83 DNGYYFIDKT
+83 DNGYYFVDKT
-93 LMIKELLENKETV
+93 LMIKELLENKESV

-120 MSMLQRFFEATEKSN
+120 MSMLQRFFEATENSN

-161 ISLKSMK
+161 VSLKSMK

-191 DFIFSKNI
+191 DFIFSKNV
-199 LDEEEKARYLSFIQ
+199 LDEEEKARYLSFIH

-338 GTIAKWYDGYRFGL
+338 ETIAKWYDGYRFGL

-450 IGDETY
+450 VGDETY

-477 FIDHLNRDSRT
+477 FIDHINRDSRT

-551 DLVIKQRSRW
+551 DLVVKQRSRW